1 MSDLSERLAGLSP
14 AQRKLLEQRLAQRQG
29 DEQSGRPEPIAIVG
43 MACRFPAAPNLAAF
57 WRLIHLGRDGVVEIP
72 TSRWDLDEFYDPTG
86 EQPGKISVRR
96 AALLDDIEQ
105 FDPQFFGI
113 TPREAVQIDP
123 QQRILLEVA
132 WEALENA
139 GLPADQIA
147 GSNTGVFV
155 GIATNDYSKVLVPY
169 LHYYE
174 QISPHSGTG
183 NALSIAS
190 NRLSYIFDLH
200 GPSLSIDT
208 ACSSSSLAIHLAV
221 ESLRRRECNAAIAG
235 GVNAILT
242 PETTI
247 AFSKARMLSPD
258 GRCRPFDANANGY
271 VRGEG
276 CGLVVLKRLQDALRD
291 DDHIWAVLRATAV
304 NQDGR
309 TSGISAPN
317 GRSQKACIQAALA
330 QARLMP
336 DEISYIEAHGTGTP
350 LGDPIEMQALGEIF
364 AAGNEQVRP
373 CYVTSV
379 KANVGH
385 METVS
390 GAAGLIKVGLMLHHH
405 EIPAQT
411 HFEELNRHINLTG
424 TRIKVP
430 TERSP
435 WPESDEPR
443 IAGISSFGFGG
454 TNTHLIV
461 EEAPPRVVPSDP
473 PAPRPVH
480 LLKLS
485 GKQESAIFRQAEQLT
500 DHLQQHP
507 DTELADLAYSLN
519 TGRVDFNHRLTI
531 AATDLEQLKKLLPGV
546 SEKSR
551 AAAIKRGSIRAL
563 GRPKV
568 AFLFTGQ
575 GSQQVNMGRQLYETH
590 PRFRATLDR
599 CDQIL
604 REHWG
609 ESLLAILYPAVE
621 PEDERESLLHQ
632 THYTQP
638 ALFALEY
645 ALADLW
651 KSWGVEPDIVLGH
664 SVGEYVAACIAGV
677 MSLEDGLWLIAE
689 RARLM
694 QQIKRHGK
702 MAVIFAS
709 EEQVAAELGDR
720 DDVVVAT
727 INGLE
732 NTVISGEEAGV
743 SEIAARFES
752 RDIGIRNLNVSH
764 AFHSPLMDEMLEEFE
779 QSAARIDFQQPRV
792 DFAANLTGQLLR
804 EAPSAKY
811 WRDHLRNAVRFAD
824 GMARVVEAEA
834 TIIIEMGPTASL
846 LGMGRRCF
854 PKWDAAWVP
863 SLRPGKED
871 WQVICGSIGEFY
883 CRGGHF
889 DWRAFD
895 QPWSRRRV
903 LTPNYPFDRI
913 CCWHEM
919 SPAQRRPI
927 GHESVSTMVARSDG
941 GHPLLGSRLST
952 VWKNALYEM
961 ALSAHTPHYLVDHQ
975 VQGAPVTPAAA
986 YVELALAAAEQVFGP
1001 GQHLV
1006 ENLSIQQAMFLR
1018 EGEGRRV
1025 QVTVSPESGG
1035 EATWETYS
1043 RPSDDP
1049 HDKTDWTL
1057 HATACLLHESRIDQ
1071 QAWQPDRQVDLETI
1085 RSQAQAVIGHED
1097 FYAQI
1102 AQRGL
1107 AYGPAFQVVYELTR
1121 GANDATASIQIPE
1134 TIRGEAGAYLLHPVL
1149 GDALLQSMAGVVPLE
1164 KDGST
1169 SPYTY
1174 MPVGIRRLCMFAAVG
1189 DLERPLFSYAVR
1201 TSEDA
1206 CPSPDVVEGD
1216 ASLVDQDGKVLVYFE
1231 GVRLQRVGR
1240 ATTVATTDDNQ
1251 WLYEVAWK
1259 PCPTD
1264 QPATETGTP
1273 EAEKNGRWLVFADTQ
1288 GIAQSAAEQFT
1299 KSGQACVLVTPG
1311 DTCSLDNDR
1320 ADLDSATKLLQVEL
1334 DPLNEV
1340 HYQQLL
1346 TKVFGDD
1353 QLCHGVIHLWSV
1365 DAPPPTSSTTNDP
1378 FDAANC
1384 LGSKSLLQLL
1394 RRLARHRFVKVPR
1407 LYVVSRGAQP
1417 VSGTT
1422 VAIEQSALWGMGR
1435 VAAME
1440 YADLRPRLIDLDPT
1454 SEPAVAAND
1463 LVREL
1468 EIDGDE
1474 AQVAYRG
1481 GTRFVARLERVD
1493 DETEPTSTEDGS
1505 SIDVPADSPF
1515 QLRISTAGS
1524 FDGLRF
1530 VPCRRRVPET
1540 DQVELEIRATGLNF
1554 SDVLKALGLYPGI
1567 RDEIVPLGIEASGTV
1582 AAVGEGVDRFQV
1594 GDAVLGV
1601 VPYAFASHAITA
1613 EYALT
1618 PKPAILDYNQA
1629 CTIPIPFLTAYY
1641 ALVHLARIQ
1650 PGERLL
1656 IHAGAG
1662 GVGLAAIQIAQ
1673 HIGAEIF
1680 ATVGSEAKRDY
1691 LRSLGVEHLYNS
1703 RTLEFGDQILA
1714 ETHREGVDVVLNS
1727 LPGAAITQSLSVL
1740 RAYGRFL
1747 EIGKTDIYQDTK
1759 IGLLPFQDNLSYFA
1773 IDLDRMLRQKPAVIR
1788 QLFAEVMQHFDSGAY
1803 KPPIFTQFEADQ
1815 TIGAF
1820 RYMSQRKN
1828 TGKIVVSFEQ
1838 SPDQIQQES
1847 QAGRPAQQSL
1857 SQDLVSPDGTYLVTG
1872 GLGALGMHVT
1882 EWLVQQGARSIALL
1896 SRRAPSDETVEKLA
1910 QFQRRGVQVF
1920 ACQADVTDPAALQ
1933 SAVSRILESHP
1944 PFRGVIHAAGVLADG
1959 AIADMTLE
1967 QFERAAGPKIQGAW
1981 NLHQVLGDQP
1991 LDFFVM
1997 FSSVASIL
2005 GSPGQANYAAG
2016 NALLDGLVHYRR
2028 AQGQP
2033 ATTINWGPWAGSG
2046 MATDEGRDEA
2056 IQSHGMACMPAN
2068 QGLYWLERLLREN
2081 VDQVTV
2087 MDVDWEAFTALL
2099 GTRRPTLLQDL
2110 CVVDDRSGNV
2120 RIQVDQ
2126 AFREEVFQ
2134 ADMPTRQ
2141 QLVQTYIQTELAR
2154 IMGVEV
2160 VSLEV
2165 DEPLSSF
2172 GIDSLLALELK
2183 NNLESRLAFTLPMAA
2198 FMEGPSIKSL
2208 AGETVRLIADPD
2220 LEVDVANSGK
2230 DEAAEQWEPLVAMR
2244 TTGSGPPLFL
2254 LPSLGGDIR
2263 CYDDLVQRISADR
2276 PVFAIR
2282 PRGLDDA
2289 VLPHQSMREMAQDYA
2304 TAVHNQYPEG
2314 PYHLAGWSTAGIY
2327 ALAMAHALIDIGV
2340 EVASVALFDTPLP
2353 TVFNKV
2359 EVDDDA
2365 QFLCNIINVL
2375 NRWRRSDV
2383 RIDYN
2388 QLAALDPEQRFEMA
2402 VEEARKQGAVPA
2414 AAPEEYIKRIVQ
2426 VGEAN
2431 VRALQS
2437 YAPAAL
2443 NGTARVFLFLP
2454 HTKGELSTVAGQ
2466 EVNEDGDLGW
2476 SAEVGQELE
2485 IHEVPG
2491 DHFSMMFGEGAQHL
2505 AGHLDDLARI

>member
-14 AQRKLLEQRLAQRQG
+14 AQRKLLEQRLAQQQG
-29 DEQSGRPEPIAIVG
+29 DEQSNRPEPIAIVG
-43 MACRFPAAPNLAAF
+43 LACRFPAAPNLAAF
-57 WRLIHLGRDGVVEIP
+57 WQLIHHGLDGVVDIP
-72 TSRWDLDEFYDPTG
+72 ASRWNLEEFYDPTG
-86 EQPGKISVRR
+86 EQPGKISVRQ
-96 AALLDDIEQ
+96 AALLNDIEE

-139 GLPADQIA
+139 GMPADQIVK
-147 GSNTGVFV
+147 SNTGVFV

-174 QISPHSGTG
+174 QINPHSGTG
-183 NALSIAS
+183 NALSVAS
-190 NRLSYIFDLH
+190 NRLSYILDLH
-200 GPSLSIDT
+200 GPSVSIDT
-208 ACSSSSLAIHLAV
+208 ACSSSSMAIHLAV
-221 ESLRRRECNAAIAG
+221 ESLRRRECDAAIAG

-258 GRCRPFDANANGY
+258 GRCRPFDASANGY

-317 GRSQKACIQAALA
+317 GESQKACIRAALA
-330 QARLMP
+330 QAQLTP
-336 DEISYIEAHGTGTP
+336 DAISYVEAHGTGTP

-364 AAGNEQVRP
+364 TADNKQSQP

-390 GAAGLIKVGLMLHHH
+390 GAAGLIKVGLMLQHQ

-430 TERSP
+430 IEQLP
-435 WPESDEPR
+435 WSESGKPR

-461 EEAPPRVVPSDP
+461 EEAPQRVAPSDP
-473 PAPRPVH
+473 PAPRPIH

-485 GKQESAIFRQAEQLT
+485 GKQESAICRQAQQLT

-531 AATDLEQLKKLLPGV
+531 AATDLAQLEKILPKV

-551 AAAIKRGSIRAL
+551 AASIKRGAVRTL

-590 PRFRATLDR
+590 PRFRATLNR
-599 CDQIL
+599 CDQVL

-609 ESLLAILYPAVE
+609 ESLLSILYPAVQ
-621 PEDERESLLHQ
+621 PEDEQESLLHQ

-638 ALFALEY
+638 ALFAVEY

-709 EEQVAAELGDR
+709 EEQVAAELGER

-727 INGLE
+727 INGPE

-743 SEIAARFES
+743 TEIAARFKS
-752 RDIGIRNLNVSH
+752 RDIGIRELNVSH

-779 QSAARIDFQQPRV
+779 QSAARIDFQPPQV

-824 GMARVVEAEA
+824 GMARVVEVEA

-871 WQVICGSIGEFY
+871 WQVICGSIGECY
-883 CRGGHF
+883 CRGVRF

-895 QPWSRRRV
+895 RPWSRRRV
-903 LTPNYPFDRI
+903 LAPNYPFERI
-913 CCWHEM
+913 RCWHEI

-927 GHESVSTMVARSDG
+927 GRNALPSMVARTDD

-952 VWKNALYEM
+952 VWKNSLYEM
-961 ALSAHTPHYLVDHQ
+961 ALSSHAPPYLVDHQ
-975 VQGAPVTPAAA
+975 VQGAPVAPAAA
-986 YVELALAAAEQVFGP
+986 YIELALAAAEQVFGP

-1043 RPSDDP
+1043 RPSGDQNDN
-1049 HDKTDWTL
+1049 TDWTL
-1057 HATACLLHESRIDQ
+1057 HATACLRHESRIDQ
-1071 QAWQPDRQVDLETI
+1071 QASPDRQVDLEAI

-1107 AYGPAFQVVYELTR
+1107 AYGPAFQVVGELAR
-1121 GANDATASIQIPE
+1121 GANDATASIKIPK
-1134 TIRGEAGAYLLHPVL
+1134 TICREAAGYLLHPVL
-1149 GDALLQSMAGVVPLE
+1149 GDALLQSMAGVIPLE

-1169 SPYTY
+1169 SPSTY
-1174 MPVGIRRLCMFAAVG
+1174 MPVGVGRLCMFAAVE
-1189 DLERPLFSYAVR
+1189 DLEQPLFSYAVR
-1201 TSEDA
+1201 TSEDTG
-1206 CPSPDVVEGD
+1206 PSPDVVEGD
-1216 ASLVDQDGKVLVYFE
+1216 VSLVDQEGKVLVGFE

-1240 ATTVATTDDNQ
+1240 AVATTDDRQ
-1251 WLYEVAWK
+1251 WLYQVNWK
-1259 PCPTD
+1259 PCPAD
-1264 QPATETGTP
+1264 QPATETSKR
-1273 EAEKNGRWLVFADTQ
+1273 EAKQKGRWLVFADTQ
-1288 GIAQSAAEQFT
+1288 GIAQSLVEQFT
-1299 KSGQACVLVTPG
+1299 SSGQDCVLVTPG
-1311 DTCSLDNDR
+1311 KTCSLEDDK
-1320 ADLDSATKLLQVEL
+1320 LHPDSATEPLHVTL

-1346 TKVFGDD
+1346 TQVFGDD
-1353 QLCHGVIHLWSV
+1353 QICHGVIHLWSV
-1365 DAPPPTSSTTNDP
+1365 DAPPPTSETTHNP
-1378 FDAANC
+1378 LDAANC

-1394 RRLARHRFVKVPR
+1394 RRLARHRFAKVPR

-1440 YADLRPRLIDLDPT
+1440 CAELKPRLIDLDPT
-1454 SEPAVAAND
+1454 SEPTVAAKD
-1463 LVREL
+1463 LVCEL
-1468 EIDGDE
+1468 EIDEDE
-1474 AQVAYRG
+1474 TQVAYRDG
-1481 GTRFVARLERVD
+1481 SRFAARLERVD
-1493 DETEPTSTEDGS
+1493 EEAEQISVGDGS
-1505 SIDVPADSPF
+1505 SIDVPADTPY
-1515 QLRISTAGS
+1515 QLRISAAGS

-1530 VPCRRRVPET
+1530 VPCSRKVPET
-1540 DQVELEIRATGLNF
+1540 GQVELEIRATGLNF

-1582 AAVGEGVDRFQV
+1582 VAVGEGVDRFKI

-1618 PKPAILDYNQA
+1618 PKPANLDYKQA

-1641 ALVHLARIQ
+1641 ALVDLARIQ

-1673 HIGAEIF
+1673 HVGAEIF

-1691 LRSLGVEHLYNS
+1691 LKSLGIKHLYNS
-1703 RTLEFGDQILA
+1703 RTLEFRDQILE

-1747 EIGKTDIYQDTK
+1747 EIGKTDIYQDAK

-1773 IDLDRMLRQKPAVIR
+1773 IDLDRMLRQKPTAIR
-1788 QLFAEVMQHFDSGAY
+1788 KLFAEVMQHFDSGAY
-1803 KPPIFTQFEADQ
+1803 KPPVFTQFEADQ

-1838 SPDQIQQES
+1838 SLDQIQQGA
-1847 QAGRPAQQSL
+1847 QAANSSQQSV
-1857 SQDLVSPDGTYLVTG
+1857 SQGLVSPDGTYLVTG
-1872 GLGALGMHVT
+1872 GLGALGMQVT

-1896 SRRAPSDETVEKLA
+1896 SRRTPSDETVEKLA

-1920 ACQADVTDPAALQ
+1920 ACQADVTDPVSLR
-1933 SAVSRILESHP
+1933 SAVSRILESRP

-1967 QFERAAGPKIQGAW
+1967 QFERAASPKIQGAW
-1981 NLHQVLGDQP
+1981 NLHQVLNDQP
-1991 LDFFVM
+1991 LDFFVL

-2016 NALLDGLVHYRR
+2016 NAMLDGLVHYRR
-2028 AQGQP
+2028 AHGQP

-2046 MATDEGRDEA
+2046 MAVDEGRDEA
-2056 IQSHGMACMPAN
+2056 IESRGMASMPAT

-2087 MDVDWEAFTALL
+2087 MDVDWEAFTASL
-2099 GTRRPTLLQDL
+2099 GKRRPTLLQDL
-2110 CVVDDRSGNV
+2110 CVVDDQSDQAGT
-2120 RIQVDQ
+2120 QVDQ
-2126 AFREEVFQ
+2126 AFRDQFFQ
-2134 ADMPTRQ
+2134 ADLPTRQ
-2141 QLVQTYIQTELAR
+2141 RLVQTYIQAELAR
-2154 IMGVEV
+2154 IMGMEA
-2160 VSLEV
+2160 SALEV

-2183 NNLESRLAFTLPMAA
+2183 NNLETRLSFTLPMAA
-2198 FMEGPSIKSL
+2198 LLEGPSIKSL
-2208 AGETVRLIADPD
+2208 ASETVRLIADPD
-2220 LEVDVANSGK
+2220 LEVDVAGGSEDG
-2230 DEAAEQWEPLVAMR
+2230 AAEQWEPLVAMR
-2244 TTGSGPPLFL
+2244 TAGSGPPLFL

-2263 CYDDLVQRISADR
+2263 CYDDLVQKVSGDR

-2304 TAVHNQYPEG
+2304 AAVHKQFPEG

-2327 ALAMAHALIDIGV
+2327 AIAMAHALVEMGA

-2353 TVFNKV
+2353 TVFSKIK
-2359 EVDDDA
+2359 VDDDA

-2383 RIDYN
+2383 HIEYD
-2388 QLAALDPEQRFEMA
+2388 QLAALEPEQRFKMA
-2402 VEEARKQGAVPA
+2402 VEEARKQGAVPE
-2414 AAPEEYIKRIVQ
+2414 AAPEEYIRRIVQ

-2431 VRALQS
+2431 VRALQT
-2437 YAPAAL
+2437 YAPTPL
-2443 NGTARVFLFLP
+2443 DGKARVYLFVP

-2476 SAEVGQELE
+2476 GIEVGQELE
-2485 IHEVPG
+2485 VQEVPG
-2491 DHFSMMFGEGAQHL
+2491 DHFSMMFGEGAQRL
-2505 AGHLDDLARI
+2505 ASHLDEFTRK